1 MSIFFAFFQGRLKF
15 IQCRRYARNF
25 NRAVFL
31 TILRRYILH
40 YTSYIKRNEEV
51 FCMRS
56 VNSLKTAKIAYIGIS
71 VLFCVLGILLIIF
84 PGTSEK
90 VIGILCGILMILFGV
105 VKILGYFSKD
115 LYRLAFQYDLAFGI
129 LTIILGIMLFKNP
142 FNLMNFICVILGI
155 AVLSDG
161 LFKMQMSLD
170 AKRFGIRE
178 WWLIFAFAV
187 IAAAFGIVLIIKP
200 AVSASFLTVL
210 LGICLLLEGILNIST
225 AITAVKII
233 RYQQPDIID

>member
-1 MSIFFAFFQGRLKF
+1 
-15 IQCRRYARNF
+15 
-25 NRAVFL
+25 
-31 TILRRYILH
+31 
-40 YTSYIKRNEEV
+40 
-51 FCMRS
+51 MRS
-56 VNSLKTAKIAYIGIS
+56 VKPLKIAKIGYISIS
-71 VLFCVLGILLIIF
+71 ILFCILGILLIIF

-90 VIGILCGILMILFGV
+90 VIGILCGILMILFGI
-105 VKILGYFSKD
+105 VKIVGYFSKD

-129 LTIILGIMLFKNP
+129 LMIILGIMLFRNP
-142 FNLMNFICVILGI
+142 ANLLNFICVILGV

-161 LFKMQMSLD
+161 LFKIQMSLD

-187 IAAAFGIVLIIKP
+187 ITGAFGVLLIVKP

>member
-1 MSIFFAFFQGRLKF
+1 
-15 IQCRRYARNF
+15 
-25 NRAVFL
+25 
-31 TILRRYILH
+31 
-40 YTSYIKRNEEV
+40 
-51 FCMRS
+51 
-56 VNSLKTAKIAYIGIS
+56 
-71 VLFCVLGILLIIF
+71 
-84 PGTSEK
+84 
-90 VIGILCGILMILFGV
+90 
-105 VKILGYFSKD
+105 
-115 LYRLAFQYDLAFGI
+115 
-129 LTIILGIMLFKNP
+129 MLFKNP
-142 FNLMNFICVILGI
+142 SNLMNFICVILGI

>member
-1 MSIFFAFFQGRLKF
+1 M
-15 IQCRRYARNF
+15 
-25 NRAVFL
+25 
-31 TILRRYILH
+31 TILRRNILH
-40 YTSYIKRNEEV
+40 YTAYIKRDEEV

-84 PGTSEK
+84 PGISEK

-142 FNLMNFICVILGI
+142 SNLMNFICVILGI

-187 IAAAFGIVLIIKP
+187 IAAAFGIVLILKP
-200 AVSASFLTVL
+200 AISASFLTVL

>member
-1 MSIFFAFFQGRLKF
+1 
-15 IQCRRYARNF
+15 
-25 NRAVFL
+25 
-31 TILRRYILH
+31 
-40 YTSYIKRNEEV
+40 
-51 FCMRS
+51 MRS
-56 VNSLKTAKIAYIGIS
+56 VKPLKIAKIGYISIS
-71 VLFCVLGILLIIF
+71 ILFCILGILLIIF

-90 VIGILCGILMILFGV
+90 VIGILCGILMILFGI
-105 VKILGYFSKD
+105 VKIVGYFSKD

-129 LTIILGIMLFKNP
+129 LMIILGIMLFRNP
-142 FNLMNFICVILGI
+142 ANLLNFICVILGV

-161 LFKMQMSLD
+161 LFKIQMSLD
-170 AKRFGIRE
+170 AKRCGIRE

-187 IAAAFGIVLIIKP
+187 ITGAFGVLLIVKP